1 MIWCSAEGRAPTY
14 YSYTSQI
21 ICRGAK
27 PPSEVLFGS
36 KFAAVLGAKIVKIIF
51 FLLKFFT
58 PFLQQFS
65 EQELKKKFIFLKF
78 FTPFLQ
84 QFWEQKLKKINTFP
98 SFEVIH
104 SICAAVLVAKIER
117 KNNFFPS
124 FEVLHSISAAL
135 LEAKMEKNNFPIFE
149 VLHSI
154 SAAVLG
160 AKIEKKIIF

>member
-117 KNNFFPS
+117 KNNFF
-124 FEVLHSISAAL
+124 L
-135 LEAKMEKNNFPIFE
+135 LLKFFTPFLQHFWKQ
-149 VLHSI
+149 
-154 SAAVLG
+154 
-160 AKIEKKIIF
+160 KWKKIIFLFLKFFTPFLQQFWEQKLKKK